1 MRKRKAIVIDYVPAS
16 DKKKRDKLIKTGL
29 VIGGIYLAYKLTP
42 RVIGVIVFG
51 SIMLIA
57 IAESCVQEVK
67 AVVNTY
73 RPTYAQ
79 TVNIHREAYNPTQ
92 SVQTPVYDHA
102 PVSCNSNQ
110 RAPVPLKKYQN
121 NC

>member
-1 MRKRKAIVIDYVPAS
+1 MRKRKAIIIDYVPAH
-16 DKKKRDKLIKTGL
+16 DQKKRNKLIKTGL

-42 RVIGVIVFG
+42 RLIAVIIFG
-51 SIMLIA
+51 SIMIIA

-79 TVNIHREAYNPTQ
+79 TVNTHREAYNPIQTVQ
-92 SVQTPVYDHA
+92 SPTYDRSTS
-102 PVSCNSNQ
+102 VCNSNQ
-110 RAPVPLKKYQN
+110 RAPVPLKKNQN